1 MYTGLI
7 LAESLQNEE
16 VLSLMRVVRREV
28 WEVGPRAADFQP
40 TTWNAIFV
48 EGDTDKIEST
58 AEALS
63 HALIPRWYANLST
76 DETEYV
82 VFPGRIFTHGKGDRS
97 AASEAMEY
105 GRSLGIP
112 EHQLDWVS

>member
-1 MYTGLI
+1 MFTGLI
-7 LAESLQNEE
+7 LAESLKDEA

-28 WEVGPRAADFQP
+28 WDVGPRAADFQP
-40 TTWNAIFV
+40 TIWNAIFV
-48 EGDTDKIEST
+48 EGDAAKIAEA

-63 HALIPRWYANLST
+63 SALIPRWYANLST
-76 DETEYV
+76 DKTEYV
-82 VFPGRIFTHGKGDRS
+82 VFPGRIFTHAKGDRS

-112 EHQLDWVS
+112 EHQLDWVG